1 MYVAL
6 RQVLELSMGVMGGVA
21 EAVMKV
27 PPEQMQEQV
36 ALVRAGTLPQD
47 STADPKYLIASHT
60 RAERVLFISYDV

>member
-36 ALVRAGTLPQD
+36 ALVRAGTLFPQD
-47 STADPKYLIASHT
+47 STAHPEPRNH
-60 RAERVLFISYDV
+60 